1 MEGTRARILRWF
13 PVAIIGAAF
22 VWSCVVIGLH
32 RTEEAPAGAVTIRIG
47 HWQLETSVREAID
60 TMARDYQKLH
70 PEVRVVQDAIPE
82 TTYGQ
87 WVTTNLMGGTAPDL
101 MEIGIALPEPL
112 WISYQRRYFH
122 PLTQY
127 TAKPNPYNRGT
138 PLEGVPLR
146 QTFMDGMRSSY
157 IEALQEYTKINL
169 SQFGV
174 RIFYN
179 KPLLKKLT
187 GLDEGPTDYRAFIA
201 ACEEIKKHTNAEGK
215 PYVPIACSA
224 YHFWMWEWMLA
235 DILTYPALKRADFNR
250 DGYVGNDEEW
260 VAFKSGRLSFDF
272 PPYRARFKVMSEVS
286 NEFQVGYTGLT
297 RDDAVLLFAQQKAV
311 FLPTGTWDSRSLQEQ
326 AKGSFEVGLIEFP
339 RPTAQDSEYGKFVEG
354 PLYEVPWVG
363 FPFGIVRTSKHPDVA
378 LDFLLFLASQ
388 PNNDKFNRIIGWI
401 PSIVGTTMDP
411 LLEAFKPKLE
421 GVYPCM
427 NFGLGGETWVR
438 WTQDYA
444 LFQVQQI
451 SYDELA
457 KRFAPFYIEKGLKD
471 FMEVQRDWRR
481 TIRTDEEFL
490 AGIRAK
496 ALIAEGGEAA
506 SLWVKYR
513 SLTAN
518 RQVLPE
524 IAHARQMALVTKGP
538 DPKALGPYE
547 HSPEVLARAK
557 ARLKGGRRPKS

>member
-1 MEGTRARILRWF
+1 MGDTTARLKRWF
-13 PVAIIGAAF
+13 PVFVIAAAF
-22 VWSCVVIGLH
+22 VWACAVIVLH
-32 RTEEAPAGAVTIRIG
+32 RTAEAPEGTIVIRVG
-47 HWQLETSVREAID
+47 HWQLETSVREAFD
-60 TMARDYQKLH
+60 TLARDYQKLH
-70 PEVRVVQDAIPE
+70 PNVRIVQDAIPE

-101 MEIGIALPEPL
+101 MEIGIGVTEPL

-127 TAKPNPYNRGT
+127 TARPNPYNRGT
-138 PLEGVPLR
+138 PLENTPLR
-146 QTFMDGMRSSY
+146 QTFADGMRSAY
-157 IEALQEYTKINL
+157 IEALQEYMKINL

-179 KPLLKKLT
+179 KGLLKKLT
-187 GLDEGPTDYRAFIA
+187 GLDEAPRDYHGFLA

-215 PYVPIACSA
+215 HFVPIACSG
-224 YHFWMWEWMLA
+224 YHFWMWEMMMA
-235 DILTYPALKRADFNR
+235 DQVTYPALARADFNR
-250 DGYVGNDEEW
+250 DGYVGNDENW

-272 PPYRARFKVMSEVS
+272 PAYRARFRMIRQISD
-286 NEFQVGYTGLT
+286 EFQVGYTGLT

-311 FLPTGTWDSRSLQEQ
+311 FMPTGTWDSRSLQEQ
-326 AKGSFEVGLIEFP
+326 AKGSFEVGLMEFP
-339 RPTAQDSEYGKFVEG
+339 RPTDQDPEYGEFIKG

-388 PNNDKFNRIIGWI
+388 PNNEKFNRIIGWI
-401 PSIVGTTMDP
+401 PSVVGCTMDP

-421 GVYPCM
+421 GVYGAM

-438 WTQDYA
+438 WSQDYS
-444 LFQVQQI
+444 LFQVNQI
-451 SYDELA
+451 DYDELA
-457 KRFAPFYIEKGLKD
+457 KRFGPFYIEKGLKD
-471 FMEVQRDWRR
+471 FMEVNRDWRR

-496 ALIAEGGEAA
+496 ALLATGDEAA
-506 SLWVKYR
+506 SLWIKYR
-513 SLTAN
+513 SLTAM

-524 IAHARQMALVTKGP
+524 VTHARLMALVTKGP
-538 DPKALGPYE
+538 DPKAVGPYE
-547 HSPEVLARAK
+547 HSPEVLDRVR
-557 ARLKGGRRPKS
+557 ARLKGGRVPKR